1 MKRVTILT
9 VVLAAWAVMLPAQQ
23 VTREQADTV
32 VKEYLQSEG
41 IDCKGLCIN
50 VKVPNA
56 AGVEI
61 TTTNEEIFQAEYACW
76 AYYLKESEKSQ
87 CRYLFVKQDNGN
99 LLEVIASGD
108 AGQSDSTQWK
118 AVDGDVGIVGANGI
132 RPDVRVYP
140 NPVNDV
146 LTIECKD
153 SYEAESVEI
162 YDVMGRKT
170 SPNPSKGGGLAPSLL
185 ERAGGEV
192 LINVSHL
199 PAGTYF
205 LKINNQVYKFIKK

>member
-1 MKRVTILT
+1 M
-9 VVLAAWAVMLPAQQ
+9 
-23 VTREQADTV
+23 
-32 VKEYLQSEG
+32 VKKNDESRSISFDN
-41 IDCKGLCIN
+41 ID
-50 VKVPNA
+50 
-56 AGVEI
+56 
-61 TTTNEEIFQAEYACW
+61 
-76 AYYLKESEKSQ
+76 
-87 CRYLFVKQDNGN
+87 
-99 LLEVIASGD
+99 SGD

-118 AVDGDVGIVGANGI
+118 AVDGDVGIVGTNGI
-132 RPDVRVYP
+132 RPNIRVYP

-170 SPNPSKGGGLAPSLL
+170 SPNPSKTSAPLSFQGGEAPLSPPAGGKTPSLL

-205 LKINNQVYKFIKK
+205 LKVNNQVYKFIKK